1 MLSEFLLR
9 SLGISESDAP
19 YVNLER
25 DWDIIENPDSTP
37 QSPSCCVQGE
47 VVLRPWAKRPEERVQ
62 WVHPE
67 KQRPQVIGDLFIRM
81 ATTTKQTVKDCLLKC
96 GSEEECHCSEP
107 DPEDPAVMV
116 PLSADQWR
124 AYTICIADD
133 PLSCIAAHSLLA
145 ANARR
150 RTPDDKKV
158 QNYLHFCFIS
168 NPRKFDKP
176 VRQLSQIVRTLIT
189 VPGTDY
195 KACQRSFAICN
206 RRADV
211 LFLSMPQLE
220 GITSVYDFVTRYQ
233 LTPDERAKYSGS
245 KASMLFDLMAGAIS
259 IDPFKRSAT
268 IDKKTGAEKDYNFQL
283 QIRSAWL
290 LMQSRGYVRVIDPKQ
305 PDKVGRYY
313 KVTGN
318 IVDEVNRE
326 SLMARCTEV
335 LTDYALS
342 KSRFGTPDFEK
353 MAQAIR
359 TAKTLSAATAIDLP
373 VIRLD
378 NRAGCSRFQDHFFF
392 RNGALRM
399 QLLPDGRHS
408 IELIPYDKL
417 DFFVK
422 APKILQWDFSFSDAF
437 GADFKE
443 NSITLPSTLREDNTA
458 PLHAPFLLYENPE
471 YKQKRDAL
479 EADLREHRIS
489 PKEHSRLSR
498 DLYDWARI
506 NRFVF
511 QPSDADWHHWWPFMK
526 VIRCYANEDWEEE
539 QELEYRG
546 EHFSQEQQDFL
557 YGRIKNL
564 LGTIGRIV
572 YRYRTPNYLHYLME
586 NNVTSEGKAQG
597 GSGKSRFVRTF
608 ISCVRNVKNVDSKI
622 FSARNDIE
630 TSVVFN
636 GYNPDEHDVVH
647 IEDYERDISRF
658 YNYITGDFSFRKFHT
673 NETVIP
679 AAEAPSIVISS
690 NYAVKDGLDDSSA
703 GRLNLCG
710 FSHYFHREN
719 ENLNLME
726 RGFDVVMPDF
736 QKEPEDLTPQDRSQI
751 ILVCALSVLFCMETQ
766 DKVLAPAKNLK
777 ERNLR
782 SALTDSFYEWASDFF
797 SHPYNLG
804 VPIDFAS
811 IFEDYKEIS
820 QASDDKQN
828 KFSPKA
834 FTDRIK
840 TYCQANDLAFM
851 PDVVYKTETDRRRKC
866 LNVKCWVTKHFFA
879 DEKVWGKNREKVCR
893 ELETSRKV
901 VCFYPADHVPQTY
914 DEVLQG
920 FIRFWDAPDPEP
932 YLDDLGNPVT
942 LTEQERHDWNVF
954 MSQKQGKGRGSS
966 SDATPAA
973 PASEAVPANSF
984 TQAPQPQQQ
993 EELTIPAQLMAPY
1006 QNQQPPQDP
1015 NLPF

>member
-25 DWDIIENPDSTP
+25 DWDITENPDSTP

-67 KQRPQVIGDLFIRM
+67 KQRPRVIGDLFIRM
-81 ATTTKQTVKDCLLKC
+81 ATTTKQTVKDCILKC

-107 DPEDPAVMV
+107 DPEDPNVMK
-116 PLSADQWR
+116 PLSAEDWR

-158 QNYLHFCFIS
+158 QNYLHFCFIT

-176 VRQLSQIVRTLIT
+176 VRQLSAIARTLIT
-189 VPGTDY
+189 VPGPDY

-220 GITSVYDFVTRYQ
+220 GITSVYDFVTRYA

-245 KASMLFDLMAGAIS
+245 KASMLFDFMAGAIS

-268 IDKKTGAEKDYNFQL
+268 IDKKTKAEKDYNYQL

-290 LMQSRGYVRVIDPKQ
+290 LMQSRGYVRVIDPDQ

-326 SLMARCTEV
+326 SLMACCTEV

-373 VIRLD
+373 VIKLD

-392 RNGALRM
+392 KNCLLRM
-399 QLLPDGRHS
+399 EIIDKVKYIRMV
-408 IELIPYDKL
+408 PYDKI

-422 APKILQWDFSFSDAF
+422 APKILKWEFHFSDLGPEFTDDMVIRYSTFEEAL
-437 GADFKE
+437 AQH
-443 NSITLPSTLREDNTA
+443 LP
-458 PLHAPFLLYENPE
+458 FIMFENPE
-471 YKQKRDAL
+471 YQQKRHTLQQDL
-479 EADLREHRIS
+479 EEHRIS
-489 PKEHSRLSR
+489 PREHSRLSR
-498 DLYDWARI
+498 ELYDWARTK
-506 NRFVF
+506 RYTYMPDD
-511 QPSDADWHHWWPFMK
+511 QDWRHWWPFLK

-539 QELEYRG
+539 EELEYRG
-546 EHFSQEQQDFL
+546 EHFSPEQQDFL
-557 YGRIKNL
+557 YGRMKNIL
-564 LGTIGRIV
+564 STLGRIV
-572 YRYRTPNYLHYLME
+572 FRYRTPNYLHYLME
-586 NNVTSEGKAQG
+586 NNVTAEGKAQG

-608 ISCVRNVKNVDSKI
+608 VSCVRNVKHVDSKV

-636 GYNPDEHDVVH
+636 GYNPDKHDAVH

-658 YNYITGDFSFRKFHT
+658 YNYVTGDFSFRKFHT

-679 AAEAPSIVISS
+679 AAEAPSIVITS

-840 TYCQANDLAFM
+840 TYCQANDLCFM

-879 DEKVWGKNREKVCR
+879 DEKVWGKNKEKVCR

-901 VCFYPADHVPQTY
+901 VCFYPADKVPQTY

-920 FIRFWDAPDPEP
+920 FTRFWDAPDPEP

-954 MSQKQGKGRGSS
+954 MSQKQGKGRGQSDNSS
-966 SDATPAA
+966 PNVEPIQAGPNSSLLTP
-973 PASEAVPANSF
+973 NSSL
-984 TQAPQPQQQ
+984 PQE
-993 EELTIPAQLMAPY
+993 EELTIPASLMAPY
-1006 QNQQPPQDP
+1006 QNQQQPQDP